1 MFISNIEWGS
11 VADWVGGIGSI
22 ISGIGSIFATG
33 VSIYLAVDSKRD
45 VKLAFKLYTNSKGDL
60 GICIINRTVKYFVLH
75 FAQQENIQ
83 EFSLFPVESRSANYK
98 KCKRI
103 NKINSEITILELESQ
118 KKYTLELIIE
128 KKSAELYQKRLL
140 RTKKKLDSIEL
151 NESQR

>member
-1 MFISNIEWGS
+1 MFILNIEWGS
-11 VADWVGGIGSI
+11 VADWV
-22 ISGIGSIFATG
+22 SGIGSISTALL
-33 VSIYLAVDSKRD
+33 SLYLAADSKRY
-45 VKLAFKLYTNSKGDL
+45 VKLDFKLCTNNDGNL
-60 GICIINRTVKYFVLH
+60 YIYIINRTIKYFVLQ
-75 FAQQENIQ
+75 FSQQENIQ

-128 KKSAELYQKRLL
+128 KNSAELYQKRLL